1 MPEVSQVVFEQD
13 VKKSFKT
20 DFNFGEE
27 VVLKTEPGTIRIVSG
42 FLLRPGNIV
51 IGLVCGENETWH
63 QMNEVVMMKGNFKVK
78 EFKG

>member
-1 MPEVSQVVFEQD
+1 MVGSSNLSGSSKPEVRQVVFEQD

-20 DFNFGEE
+20 EFNFGEE

-51 IGLVCGENETWH
+51 IGLVCGENET
-63 QMNEVVMMKGNFKVK
+63 
-78 EFKG
+78 